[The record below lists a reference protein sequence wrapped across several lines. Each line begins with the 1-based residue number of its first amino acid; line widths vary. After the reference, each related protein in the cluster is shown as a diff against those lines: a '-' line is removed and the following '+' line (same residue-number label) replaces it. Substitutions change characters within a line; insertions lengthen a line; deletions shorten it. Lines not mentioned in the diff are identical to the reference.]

1 MEKQLKRHIKVHNKD
16 TSSSSKEDEKFA
28 LLSCDICEVIFAD
41 KDTLDAH
48 KLTHCSDDK
57 LLNLKEED
65 NILLKEEP

>member
-1 MEKQLKRHIKVHNKD
+1 MEDK
-16 TSSSSKEDEKFA
+16 KFA